1 MTNTNDLKAIMT
13 SRQKTDIYAEAEKLS
28 NQHLITWCLIYTDR
42 VSGES
47 NKKARLRKLEELK
60 IIQKVLAERLSG
72 NGE

>member
-1 MTNTNDLKAIMT
+1 MTNTSHLKAIMT
-13 SRQKTDIYAEAEKLS
+13 SRQKTEMYAEAEKLN

-42 VSGES
+42 VSDES
-47 NKKARLRKLEELK
+47 NKKARFRKLEELK